1 MSDLSKFLVENIL
14 LGEASSVKDL
24 VVVYSGRFQPFHKG
38 HFATYQTLVKKFGKN
53 NVYIGTSDKT
63 DNQKSPFNFKEKV
76 KVMTTMFGIP
86 SNKIVQVKNPYAPS
100 EILNKFNKE
109 TTAFITV
116 VGEKDSN
123 RLGGKY
129 FEKYKDSTELEGY
142 VDRGYVFISPAQ
154 PNAISGTDVRVGL
167 RKGSTDDKKDFFV
180 KKAYGKFNQS
190 IFDMVVDKLSKLPE
204 ITENNIYIP
213 TEIIESWLVDNLDL
227 VVEATMTMG
236 RNTVDDGPNFVFPS
250 YSSFDKISK
259 KRAERIGYTVLSQ
272 IMSDELTDIDPH
284 PIYPKGPVK
293 AVTPFP
299 AGVIGKTTATNQ
311 KDYYGSVAYNKWLK
325 HISRIAGMVGYSL
338 VDSLDLLDDKEESLK
353 TKKIPGLK
361 LPKIVEAITLDV
373 EIGDTVLMGKFKNK
387 KVVVKTIGKDEHGMP
402 TINGKKVATFRMIKE
417 NSLTESEIVRLNNTL
432 GIEREELPQID
443 NDSMDEYLK
452 HLESSNIAFETKSQ
466 PVASL
471 NTSQTKI
478 DLDKIKN
485 IMNND
490 SKMNPIIVS
499 KDDYILD
506 GHHRALAAYNTDN
519 ECEVP
524 IIKVDLPID
533 ELIEISNEFNG
544 AYNQSISEDTLNE
557 IPMGDLRQIDTFAD
571 KQLNPMDIVLT
582 GKHFF
587 DRLNDPR
594 NGKEIS
600 NAELIGFFK
609 RLGKKKKEFIEFLNQ
624 YDQIVA
630 KDNRT
635 NINIPFMK
643 QANKAIAKT
652 IMRKDN
658 FKTTNLDYKFES
670 ILNEQLDSNLEKKY
684 GVTLDIY
691 EYPEYLELHRIVVP
705 KEKRSEGIGTKVMN
719 DIITYAKK
727 NKKDIFLTPSSDF
740 GGSKGRLI
748 QFYKSFGFKDN
759 KGGNRDFRSKESMKL
774 TVETIKHIDG
784 KWVVYPSK
792 GGDRLGTHDTKE
804 KALKQLKAIEISK
817 NENVTE
823 AYTKGNIFGGKI
835 KIGGVSVPLEVELI
849 GADNKK
855 KVFITKVVHIDS
867 KYHSKLPSNGLLEIP
882 ARIFR
887 TPGGGW
893 YKIKTKSAFEG
904 IGMGYPDQAWI
915 DKHDEILKKLRKK
928 FDAEKQQYNE
938 PYALGGGISE
948 RIEGGKVICEV
959 CEWSWKISEG
969 GSDTYICH
977 KCGCDNNPKLTE
989 VKTEVQIKKINIS
1002 FELFDG
1008 TKISED
1014 ITLAMSPN
1022 SQGVFELGDN
1032 VAKYT
1037 GLSLKD
1043 AQEYN
1048 ETPDDAYAYGLVN
1061 TMNDGQ
1067 DIYFWTNGRRLAGKA
1082 KKVGAQ
1088 TAVIEQLA
1096 HEGLHLTRAILAKS
1110 LMGDKFPTGEWPSIG
1125 EQGNDTIE
1133 EEQLTTAL
1141 SFVIEHITPSFIE
1154 MAKKYISKPKDK
1166 SLAENIL
1173 TEGGAYGHMNHP
1185 FDTSINL
1192 TFGQLKNIVNLALEG
1207 KLELTREKTDGQ
1219 ALAISWVNGRLV
1231 AARNKG
1237 HLANRGENALDI
1249 NGVATKFAGRG
1260 ELEKAYN
1267 FAMNDLSKAIKA
1279 LSEKQREKIFK
1290 NGACFMNLEVIYP
1303 TSVNV
1308 IPYGQ
1313 ALLVFH
1319 GTMEYNE
1326 AGVAIGQNQE
1336 AAKVLAGMIKQ
1347 VNQNVQSAYT
1357 IQGPP
1362 VVKLPQSKNLTA
1374 LKGKYNGQI
1383 TKLQS
1388 KFKLS
1393 DTDGIADYHQAWW
1406 TDFVTKKSP
1415 SPLDN
1420 KTLMGLVKR
1429 WAFYD
1434 KSFRLDNKNISE
1446 PKVLDWAKGIDKNDH
1461 DKIAKDNIRPFEDIF
1476 LGVGS
1481 EVLSFMSSVL
1491 TVNPDSA
1498 VRAMKDRL
1506 DKTISDVKA
1515 GGDEKKIEKLK
1526 MELQRL
1532 NAIGGKNKIVPNEGI
1547 VFVYNGNTMKLT
1559 GTFAPLNQILGL
1571 FYE

>member
-167 RKGSTDDKKDFFV
+167 RKGSTEDKKDFFV

-236 RNTVDDGPNFVFPS
+236 RNAVDDGPNFVFPS

-259 KRAERIGYTVLSQ
+259 RRAERIGYTVLSQ
-272 IMSDELTDIDPH
+272 IMSDKLTDIDPH

-338 VDSLDLLDDKEESLK
+338 VDSLDLLDDKEESIK

-452 HLESSNIAFETKSQ
+452 HLESRNIAFETKSQ

-571 KQLNPMDIVLT
+571 KQLNPIDVVLT

-684 GVTLDIY
+684 GVALDIY

-989 VKTEVQIKKINIS
+989 
-1002 FELFDG
+1002 
-1008 TKISED
+1008 
-1014 ITLAMSPN
+1014 
-1022 SQGVFELGDN
+1022 
-1032 VAKYT
+1032 
-1037 GLSLKD
+1037 GLL
-1043 AQEYN
+1043 N
-1048 ETPDDAYAYGLVN
+1048 
-1061 TMNDGQ
+1061 
-1067 DIYFWTNGRRLAGKA
+1067 
-1082 KKVGAQ
+1082 
-1088 TAVIEQLA
+1088 
-1096 HEGLHLTRAILAKS
+1096 
-1110 LMGDKFPTGEWPSIG
+1110 
-1125 EQGNDTIE
+1125 
-1133 EEQLTTAL
+1133 
-1141 SFVIEHITPSFIE
+1141 
-1154 MAKKYISKPKDK
+1154 
-1166 SLAENIL
+1166 
-1173 TEGGAYGHMNHP
+1173 EGGAYGHMNHP

-1420 KTLMGLVKR
+1420 RTLMGLVKR

-1434 KSFRLDNKNISE
+1434 KSFRLDNKNISDA
-1446 PKVLDWAKGIDKNDH
+1446 KVLAWAQGVDKNDH

-1515 GGDEKKIEKLK
+1515 GGDEKKIAKLK

>member
-142 VDRGYVFISPAQ
+142 ADRGYVFISPSQ

-167 RKGSTDDKKDFFV
+167 RKGSIEDKKDFFV

-259 KRAERIGYTVLSQ
+259 KRAERIGYTVLAQ
-272 IMSDELTDIDPH
+272 IMSDELTNIDPH
-284 PIYPKGPVK
+284 PVYPKGPVK

-338 VDSLDLLDDKEESLK
+338 VDSLDLLDDKEESIK

-705 KEKRSEGIGTKVMN
+705 KEKRSEGIGTTVMN

-989 VKTEVQIKKINIS
+989 
-1002 FELFDG
+1002 
-1008 TKISED
+1008 
-1014 ITLAMSPN
+1014 
-1022 SQGVFELGDN
+1022 
-1032 VAKYT
+1032 
-1037 GLSLKD
+1037 GLL
-1043 AQEYN
+1043 N
-1048 ETPDDAYAYGLVN
+1048 
-1061 TMNDGQ
+1061 
-1067 DIYFWTNGRRLAGKA
+1067 
-1082 KKVGAQ
+1082 
-1088 TAVIEQLA
+1088 
-1096 HEGLHLTRAILAKS
+1096 
-1110 LMGDKFPTGEWPSIG
+1110 
-1125 EQGNDTIE
+1125 
-1133 EEQLTTAL
+1133 
-1141 SFVIEHITPSFIE
+1141 
-1154 MAKKYISKPKDK
+1154 
-1166 SLAENIL
+1166 
-1173 TEGGAYGHMNHP
+1173 EGGAYGHMNHP

-1515 GGDEKKIEKLK
+1515 GGDEKKIAKLK

>member
-1 MSDLSKFLVENIL
+1 MSDLSKFLVESIL

-86 SNKIVQVKNPYAPS
+86 SNKIAQVKNPYAPS
-100 EILNKFNKE
+100 EILSKFNKE

-129 FEKYKDSTELEGY
+129 FEKYKDGIELEGY

-167 RKGSTDDKKDFFV
+167 KKGSTEDKKDFFV

-204 ITENNIYIP
+204 SIN
-213 TEIIESWLVDNLDL
+213 VD
-227 VVEATMTMG
+227 EG
-236 RNTVDDGPNFVFPS
+236 
-250 YSSFDKISK
+250 
-259 KRAERIGYTVLSQ
+259 
-272 IMSDELTDIDPH
+272 
-284 PIYPKGPVK
+284 
-293 AVTPFP
+293 
-299 AGVIGKTTATNQ
+299 
-311 KDYYGSVAYNKWLK
+311 
-325 HISRIAGMVGYSL
+325 
-338 VDSLDLLDDKEESLK
+338 
-353 TKKIPGLK
+353 
-361 LPKIVEAITLDV
+361 ITLDV
-373 EIGDTVLMGKFKNK
+373 EIGDTILMGKFKNK

-417 NSLTESEIVRLNNTL
+417 GFEVIFEDENEDSKYTHIGHGVYKQKGKEDDKSSPSFSKNDGGKYVKIDGTSDTKSEPSKGTQIKGSDMFKHAPDVKQKEKVKTQIPNVALDDVTKVLPKADSDTFSSNSDIPKISNKQQRQISMQIDKLVQLTNQAKENGEAAPNYNLCKITVAGTNLYCAGNA
-432 GIEREELPQID
+432 GIPREEMPQFKGKPTEGSPAASMEKDVNGEVDTEPMFRELLKRKGIKTIQTELPSDSLKATQSELVGAKVAGMAKALE
-443 NDSMDEYLK
+443 NDPN
-452 HLESSNIAFETKSQ
+452 H
-466 PVASL
+466 P
-471 NTSQTKI
+471 KI
-478 DLDKIKN
+478 TA
-485 IMNND
+485 
-490 SKMNPIIVS
+490 PIYVS
-499 KDDYILD
+499 RDGYVVD
-506 GHHRALAAYNTDN
+506 GHHRWAAVTTNAIRDGKPANMKVIVIDADIKDVIPMSNKFAEEIGVAAKKADTGKN
-519 ECEVP
+519 ESV
-524 IIKVDLPID
+524 I
-533 ELIEISNEFNG
+533 
-544 AYNQSISEDTLNE
+544 NE
-557 IPMGDLRQIDTFAD
+557 IPMADLVQIDRYAD
-571 KQLNPMDIVLT
+571 RQLNPIDIVLT
-582 GKHFF
+582 DKHFF
-587 DRLNDPR
+587 DRLNDTR
-594 NGKEIS
+594 NEKEIS
-600 NAELIGFFK
+600 AAELTGFFK
-609 RLGKKKKEFIEFLNQ
+609 RLGKNKKKFVEFLTQYNQ
-624 YDQIVA
+624 VVA

-635 NINIPFMK
+635 NINIPFML

-652 IMRKDN
+652 IMRKGD
-658 FKTTNLDYKFES
+658 FKTTNPEYKF
-670 ILNEQLDSNLEKKY
+670 
-684 GVTLDIY
+684 
-691 EYPEYLELHRIVVP
+691 
-705 KEKRSEGIGTKVMN
+705 
-719 DIITYAKK
+719 
-727 NKKDIFLTPSSDF
+727 
-740 GGSKGRLI
+740 
-748 QFYKSFGFKDN
+748 
-759 KGGNRDFRSKESMKL
+759 
-774 TVETIKHIDG
+774 ETIKHVDG
-784 KWVVYPSK
+784 KWVVYPKS

-804 KALKQLKAIEISK
+804 NALKQLRAIEISK
-817 NENVTE
+817 NENINSKNHKADGTIDHNFLQHHKSGTYTPDMGYGAELDTLDFDDSKKTEPGHQTNTKDTENRGYEMVKKSVEE

-835 KIGGVSVPLEVELI
+835 KIGGVAVPLEVELI

-855 KVFITKVVHIDS
+855 KVFIVKVVHIDS
-867 KYHSKLPSNGLLEIP
+867 KYHSKLPSNGILEIP

-893 YKIKTKSAFEG
+893 YKVKTKSAFEG
-904 IGMGYPDQAWI
+904 IGMGYPNQAWI
-915 DKHDEILKKLRKK
+915 DKHNAVLKRLRKK
-928 FDAEKQQYNE
+928 FNAEKLQYNE

-948 RIEGGKVICEV
+948 RVENGKVICDN
-959 CEWSWKISEG
+959 CGWSWKISEG
-969 GSDTYICH
+969 GSNTYVCH
-977 KCGCDNNPKLTE
+977 KCGTDNNP
-989 VKTEVQIKKINIS
+989 NI
-1002 FELFDG
+1002 
-1008 TKISED
+1008 T
-1014 ITLAMSPN
+1014 
-1022 SQGVFELGDN
+1022 
-1032 VAKYT
+1032 
-1037 GLSLKD
+1037 
-1043 AQEYN
+1043 
-1048 ETPDDAYAYGLVN
+1048 
-1061 TMNDGQ
+1061 
-1067 DIYFWTNGRRLAGKA
+1067 
-1082 KKVGAQ
+1082 
-1088 TAVIEQLA
+1088 
-1096 HEGLHLTRAILAKS
+1096 EGL
-1110 LMGDKFPTGEWPSIG
+1110 
-1125 EQGNDTIE
+1125 
-1133 EEQLTTAL
+1133 
-1141 SFVIEHITPSFIE
+1141 
-1154 MAKKYISKPKDK
+1154 
-1166 SLAENIL
+1166 L

-1185 FDTSINL
+1185 FDTEINL
-1192 TFGQLKNIVNLALEG
+1192 TFGQLKDIVSRALEG

-1237 HLANRGENALDI
+1237 HLANRGEKALDI

-1267 FAMNDLSKAIKA
+1267 FAMSDLSKAIKS
-1279 LSEKQREKIFK
+1279 LSEKQREKVFK

-1326 AGVAIGQNQE
+1326 AGIAIGENQE

-1362 VVKLPQSKNLTA
+1362 VVKLPQSKNLTS
-1374 LKGKYNGQI
+1374 LKGKYSGQI

-1415 SPLDN
+1415 SSIDN
-1420 KTLMGLVKR
+1420 RTLMGLVKR

-1434 KSFRLDNKNISE
+1434 KSFRLDNKNITDA
-1446 PKVLDWAKGIDKNDH
+1446 KVLSWAQGIDKNDH
-1461 DKIAKDNIRPFEDIF
+1461 AKIAKDNIRPFEDIF

-1491 TVNPDSA
+1491 TANPDSA

-1506 DKTISDVKA
+1506 DKTISDVKT
-1515 GGDEKKIEKLK
+1515 GGDEKKIAKLK

-1532 NAIGGKNKIVPNEGI
+1532 NAIGGKDKIVPNEGI